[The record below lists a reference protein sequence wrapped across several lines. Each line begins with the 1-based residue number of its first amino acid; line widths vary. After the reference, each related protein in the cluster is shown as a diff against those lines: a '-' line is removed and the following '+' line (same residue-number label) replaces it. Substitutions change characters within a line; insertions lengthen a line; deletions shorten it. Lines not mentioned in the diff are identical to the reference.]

1 MPLDCAHPHPGHVHL
16 GMFENRNTL
25 VLQFV
30 LLAAVVFVLLF
41 LSFYP

>member
-1 MPLDCAHPHPGHVHL
+1 
-16 GMFENRNTL
+16 MFENRNIL

-30 LLAAVVFVLLF
+30 LLAAVVFILLF

>member
-1 MPLDCAHPHPGHVHL
+1 
-16 GMFENRNTL
+16 MFENRNNL

-30 LLAAVVFVLLF
+30 LLAAVVFILLF

>member
-1 MPLDCAHPHPGHVHL
+1 MPLDSGHPHPGHVHF
-16 GMFENRNTL
+16 GMFQNLNTL

-30 LLAAVVFVLLF
+30 LLAAVVFILLF

>member
-1 MPLDCAHPHPGHVHL
+1 MPLDCARPHPGHVHL
-16 GMFENRNTL
+16 GMFENRNNL

-30 LLAAVVFVLLF
+30 LLAAVVFILLF